1 MTTKVCLNIPAEVL
15 DAIREF
21 PASREIEHCGQAHA
35 VSPFQLYFDC
45 PTCGKRTKL
54 RAFSAA
60 PEVAD
65 LFDAVFAWM
74 TQPGVAEHVQ
84 QRQQELDED

>member
-1 MTTKVCLNIPAEVL
+1 MVDPPSKIPDDVL

-21 PASREIEHCGQAHA
+21 PVEREVLHCGRAHP
-35 VSPFQLYFDC
+35 VSPFQMYFRC
-45 PTCGKRTKL
+45 PVCRTEIKL
-54 RAFSAA
+54 RGFSAA

-74 TQPGVAEHVQ
+74 KQPGVSDYVR
-84 QRQQELDED
+84 QRQQELEEG